1 MQTDELFGMALG
13 LTGGWKVACSDF
25 AEDGGLTLELDFE
38 RGTHFACPECAE
50 LCPVHDTVEKQWR
63 HLDFWQHRTVLKARV
78 LREKGVER
86 SVRQVE
92 APWAVPGSGFT
103 LMMEAL
109 IMLLCQRMPVAE
121 AAKIL
126 DEHNTRL

>member
-1 MQTDELFGMALG
+1 MLTNELFGMALG

-38 RGTHFACPECAE
+38 RGTHFVCQECAE
-50 LCPVHDTVEKQWR
+50 LCPVQETVERQWR

-78 LREKGVER
+78 SRVKFAEHG
-86 SVRQVE
+86 VRQVE
-92 APWAVPGSGFT
+92 VPWAVPGSGFK

-109 IMLLCQRMPVAE
+109 IMRTLPPKTSPQTARKAY
-121 AAKIL
+121 
-126 DEHNTRL
+126 